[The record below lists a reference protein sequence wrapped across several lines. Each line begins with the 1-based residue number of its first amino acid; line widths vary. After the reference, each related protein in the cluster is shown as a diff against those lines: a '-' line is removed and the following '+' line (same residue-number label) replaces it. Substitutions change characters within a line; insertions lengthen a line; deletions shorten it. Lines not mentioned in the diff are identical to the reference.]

1 MRTRKHLKSLLL
13 MCLLAAFFVSTAS
26 ALEYDFDPPDDYL
39 FGQSTSQDVIYREE
53 EAINVNRSKTAAL
66 IPPGFGT
73 PTSYLPNSG
82 EYLTPNLAP
91 GAMDGG
97 LVNSVS
103 GMDYTSLPSTD
114 GSGNSSF
121 APSTSIFGDS
131 IPGSSEVT
139 VTTASA
145 SAWQD
150 SGYAGYTG
158 YTDVTSDLYYSDGSL
173 GKLQIPS
180 LGVSARIVQGT
191 DKAALA
197 KGIGHFE
204 DTSIWNGNVC
214 LASHNR
220 GSSTYFG
227 KIHTLSEGDTIIL
240 TTQLGTRT
248 YSVTSVKKVSETDN
262 SDTASTAGNQ
272 ITLYTCVQNESEYRW
287 CVTGV
292 EAM

>member
-1 MRTRKHLKSLLL
+1 MRTRKRLTPLLL
-13 MCLLAAFFVSTAS
+13 MCLLAAFFVSTAN

-39 FGQSTSQDVIYREE
+39 FGKSTSQDVIYTEE
-53 EAINVNRSKTAAL
+53 EDINVNRSKTAAL
-66 IPPGFGT
+66 VPPGFGT
-73 PTSYLPNSG
+73 PTSYLPGSG

-91 GAMDGG
+91 GAMNGG
-97 LVNSVS
+97 LVNSVN

-131 IPGSSEVT
+131 ISGSSEVT
-139 VTTASA
+139 VTTT

-150 SGYAGYTG
+150 GGNAGYTR

-180 LGVSARIVQGT
+180 LGVNARIVQGT

-220 GSSTYFG
+220 GSSTYFS
-227 KIHTLSEGDTIIL
+227 KIHTLNEGDTIIL

-248 YSVTSVKKVSETDN
+248 YYVTNIKKVSETDN
-262 SDTASTAGNQ
+262 SDTAATAGNQ

-292 EAM
+292 ELV